1 MTASPFN
8 SPLEIATRI
17 VLILAERPNVP
28 RGERALA
35 AIDLLTTNRG
45 DFSSRGINLHGHAM
59 IRASLASR
67 MSLIQRAI
75 PFAVTRGLI
84 VPDAQGGAICYT
96 ATEQGRRF
104 VDNLD
109 SQYVRDYKT
118 MLTSTLAFV
127 DSHAIN
133 DVLAMLDGRYPLT
146 EGGIQ

>member
-1 MTASPFN
+1 
-8 SPLEIATRI
+8 
-17 VLILAERPNVP
+17 
-28 RGERALA
+28 
-35 AIDLLTTNRG
+35 
-45 DFSSRGINLHGHAM
+45 
-59 IRASLASR
+59 

-84 VPDAQGGAICYT
+84 VPDAQGGTICYT